1 MNSFRLDAVQTSLWE
16 PNEGAFGRA
25 EVLMPAKLSIAF
37 FGMIVGG
44 VAILIAVI
52 AVYLATAQLQYR
64 SMARLQDRTM
74 QAQGPAQ
81 PTWIPYARLQP
92 TP

>member
-1 MNSFRLDAVQTSLWE
+1 
-16 PNEGAFGRA
+16 
-25 EVLMPAKLSIAF
+25 MPAKPSIAF
-37 FGMIVGG
+37 LGMIVGG
-44 VAILIAVI
+44 VAILIAVT

-81 PTWIPYARLQP
+81 PTWIPHARLQP
-92 TP
+92 TS

>member
-1 MNSFRLDAVQTSLWE
+1 LNSFRLDRVQSSLWE
-16 PNEGAFGRA
+16 PHEGAFGA

>member
-1 MNSFRLDAVQTSLWE
+1 
-16 PNEGAFGRA
+16 
-25 EVLMPAKLSIAF
+25 MPAKLSNAF

-44 VAILIAVI
+44 VAVFAVI

-64 SMARLQDRTM
+64 SMAQLQYRTM

-81 PTWIPYARLQP
+81 PTWIPYARFQP
-92 TP
+92 SP

>member
-1 MNSFRLDAVQTSLWE
+1 MSK
-16 PNEGAFGRA
+16 GAFGA

-74 QAQGPAQ
+74 QAQEWEGSRYRHAEV
-81 PTWIPYARLQP
+81 RSSLQSCP
-92 TP
+92 EYQQAASGRA